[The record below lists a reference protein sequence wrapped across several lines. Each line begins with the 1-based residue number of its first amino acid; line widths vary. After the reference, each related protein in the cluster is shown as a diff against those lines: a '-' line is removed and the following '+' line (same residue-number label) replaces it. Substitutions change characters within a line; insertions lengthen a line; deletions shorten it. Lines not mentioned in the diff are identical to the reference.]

1 MAQLTLTPFIGIY
14 DIGGDDLA
22 TTAEKLIHLLKKSG
36 VTIDEARRCISSKQA
51 FILLICGEAE
61 LTFYPKD
68 ESGYFI
74 LKGLAD
80 LDWDGVD
87 EGMIEVGLL
96 PLEIMDDYFCELYDY
111 YD

>member
-1 MAQLTLTPFIGIY
+1 MNNLNLTPFIGIF

-22 TTAEKLIHLLKKSG
+22 KQAEELIHLLRKAG
-36 VTIDEARRCISSKQA
+36 VTIDEARRCTGRSQV

-61 LTFYPKD
+61 LTFHPKD

-80 LDWDGVD
+80 LDWDGID
-87 EGMIEVGLL
+87 EDMIESGLL